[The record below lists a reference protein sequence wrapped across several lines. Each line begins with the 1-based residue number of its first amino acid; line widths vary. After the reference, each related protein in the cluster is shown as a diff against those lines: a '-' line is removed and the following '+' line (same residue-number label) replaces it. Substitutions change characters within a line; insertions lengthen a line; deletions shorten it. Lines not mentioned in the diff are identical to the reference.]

1 MSAAA
6 SLLAAISPRRC
17 GGPGRPAAGGEE
29 GQKQRLL
36 GGPLQL

>member
-17 GGPGRPAAGGEE
+17 GGLEGRPLVARKA
-29 GQKQRLL
+29 RS
-36 GGPLQL
+36 